1 MRVEAWKSEV
11 VPDDVRIE
19 VGPMVITDQG
29 SADQAGEQEGR
40 RVFEESGAQ
49 RPALVRGFDQ
59 CATVRFLRRKSMSTA
74 SPRSYGLVK

>member
-1 MRVEAWKSEV
+1 MRIEARKGEA
-11 VPDDVRIE
+11 VPDDMRIE
-19 VGPMVITDQG
+19 VGPMVITNQG
-29 SADQAGEQEGR
+29 GADQAREQEGR
-40 RVFEESGAQ
+40 RIFEESGAQ